1 MAKET
6 KETKKKDEVRKETK
20 KEDVKKGAKNESGT
34 ESLKASRKET
44 DSWKVLV
51 YPQLAEKSMNMVE
64 MENKLVFIVNKRANK
79 EQIKK
84 AIEKEFN
91 VRVIKINVEVTRKG
105 EKKAYIKLHPDDSAA
120 DIASR
125 MGML

>member
-1 MAKET
+1 MAEKNDKQKE
-6 KETKKKDEVRKETK
+6 ETKKGTK
-20 KEDVKKGAKNESGT
+20 NDSRT
-34 ESLKASRKET
+34 ESPETPRKET
-44 DSWKVLV
+44 DPWKVLV

-64 MENKLVFIVNKRANK
+64 LENKLVFIVNKKANK
-79 EQIKK
+79 EQIKE
-84 AIEKEFN
+84 AIEKQFS
-91 VRVIKINVEVTRKG
+91 VRVIKVNVEVTRKG